1 MVEMALGY
9 ARLYDKAHGDRRLG
23 NRLLSCDVLVD
34 HNLGATRQKYH
45 DKVSR
50 NVLTLLVSDFYDR
63 SDFKRARTFSYPIFY
78 KTVLINFGGDD
89 YADYSKLL

>member
-1 MVEMALGY
+1 MVEMAIGY

-23 NRLLSCDVLVD
+23 RSITIMRRLVD

-50 NVLTLLVSDFYDR
+50 NVLTLLGSDFCMIR
-63 SDFKRARTFSYPIFY
+63 SDLSGRGTI
-78 KTVLINFGGDD
+78 
-89 YADYSKLL
+89 